1 MPTLHLLRHAKS
13 SWETPT
19 LHDHDRPLAPRGIRA
34 CAVIAAHL
42 RAQRIAPD
50 LVLCSTAV
58 RARRTLDGVRDG
70 FVLPPPVEYEAEIYD
85 ATAAALL
92 DLLRRLPAREQRSPD
107 PTGNIHLGTP
117 DSLMLVGHQ
126 PGLGDLALELAASG
140 PRLPDLAAKFP
151 TAALATLELD
161 RPWPDVAPGCATLTA
176 FVKPKELAGKATT

>member
-13 SWETPT
+13 SWEAPT
-19 LHDHDRPLAPRGIRA
+19 RHDHDRPLAPRGVRA
-34 CAVIAAHL
+34 CAVIADHL
-42 RAQRIAPD
+42 RERGIAPD

-58 RARRTLDGVRDG
+58 RARRTLDGILAG
-70 FVLPPPVEYEAEIYD
+70 FAAPPRVAYEAAIYD

-92 DLLRRLPAREQRSPD
+92 DLLDRLPARGQRSPD
-107 PTGNIHLGTP
+107 PTGNDHLGNP

-161 RPWPDVAPGCATLTA
+161 RPWPDLEPGCARLAA
-176 FVKPKELAGKATT
+176 FVKPKELAKGR